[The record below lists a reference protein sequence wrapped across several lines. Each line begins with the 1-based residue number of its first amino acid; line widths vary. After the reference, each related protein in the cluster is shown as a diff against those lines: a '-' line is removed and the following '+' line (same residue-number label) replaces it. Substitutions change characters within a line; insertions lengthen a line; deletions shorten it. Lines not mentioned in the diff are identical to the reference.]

1 MPTYVMVGKY
11 SMDAL
16 EAISAKRTDDAAA
29 LVKRNGGE
37 LKAAY
42 ATLGD
47 SDLLVIAEL
56 PDTERAIKT
65 SVELSKLLGIS
76 FSSVP
81 AVTVE
86 EFDRLVG

>member
-1 MPTYVMVGKY
+1 MSTYVMFGKY
-11 SMDAL
+11 STDAL
-16 EAISAKRTDDAAA
+16 KAISAKRSDDATA
-29 LVKRNGGE
+29 LIKRNGGA

-47 SDLLVIAEL
+47 SDLLLIADM

-65 SVELSKLLGIS
+65 SVELSKMLGIS

-81 AVTVE
+81 AITVE